1 MGLVGQVKHGAHRG
15 EIGAGGSGG
24 HSGDDVGERRPEC
37 IPRELGD
44 VRNGDIAREF
54 SEPIGECGIEEL
66 VFGVKEIVEG
76 AAGKVGFPQDVG
88 ESGVSEAMGGEDDA
102 GPGEELGLAF
112 RVNWLGWPGH
122 ISRLLVFRHACLEIQ
137 GGDTLVT

>member
-1 MGLVGQVKHGAHRG
+1 MKHGAHRG

-24 HSGDDVGERRPEC
+24 HSGDDFGECRPEC
-37 IPRELGD
+37 VPRELVD

-54 SEPIGECGIEEL
+54 SEPVGECGIEEL
-66 VFGVKEIVEG
+66 VFGVEEIVEG

-88 ESGVSEAMGGEDDA
+88 EPGVSEAMGGEDDA
-102 GPGEELGLAF
+102 GGGEEPGSAF
-112 RVNWLGWPGH
+112 RVDWLGWPGH
-122 ISRLLVFRHACLEIQ
+122 ISKLLVFGHVCPGIG